1 MTIVLTGLYRFI
13 EKLGIVEGKKL
24 NLENQIEN
32 PEKKKQDLLLQKS

>member
-24 NLENQIEN
+24 SLESQIEIL
-32 PEKKKQDLLLQKS
+32 KKKMQDLLLQKS

>member
-24 NLENQIEN
+24 SLENQTETLK
-32 PEKKKQDLLLQKS
+32 KKKQDSFLQKS